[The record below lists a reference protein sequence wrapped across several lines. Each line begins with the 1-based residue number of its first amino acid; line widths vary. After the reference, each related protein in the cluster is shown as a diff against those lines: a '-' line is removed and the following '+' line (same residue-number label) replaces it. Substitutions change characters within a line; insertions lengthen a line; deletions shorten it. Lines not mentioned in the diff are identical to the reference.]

1 MWLSQPRPP
10 GTVGTSTIAPMPF
23 TMHSLIL
30 TCPPVCTIK
39 SEPQTQPRTSACS
52 LLLGNAL
59 WGASVG
65 QDGPQGGRA
74 WRSIWLNALPRH
86 SLGASAFPASC
97 RSSCFSLGPRCG
109 RCEGSNAPRVA
120 QPFISRLS
128 SFSAHCFCHC
138 SFPSPLERERER
150 ERWAVRVS
158 RTICRASG
166 EVGRLDSPMSSC
178 YLWPSQG
185 LLSWTS
191 G

>member
-10 GTVGTSTIAPMPF
+10 GTVGTSTIASVPF
-23 TMHSLIL
+23 PVHGLIL
-30 TCPPVCTIK
+30 MCPPVCTIK

-65 QDGPQGGRA
+65 QDGPQGCRA
-74 WRSIWLNALPRH
+74 WRSIWLNALPLH
-86 SLGASAFPASC
+86 PLGASAFPASC
-97 RSSCFSLGPRCG
+97 SSSCFSLGPWCG

-120 QPFISRLS
+120 QPFISLAEQS
-128 SFSAHCFCHC
+128 PGPLLLPLL
-138 SFPSPLERERER
+138 FPESERERER
-150 ERWAVRVS
+150 ERWAARVS
-158 RTICRASG
+158 WTICRASG
-166 EVGRLDSPMSSC
+166 EVGGLDSPMSSC
-178 YLWPSQG
+178 YLWPSQD